1 MFEHMKSEGQASL
14 EADMVIL
21 NTFDELEGPV
31 LDALRIRV
39 PPLYSLGPLLHA
51 AESDENRKSHLS
63 DSIWTEETDCVKW
76 LDGQVPS
83 SVIYVCF
90 GSIAVISDKDL
101 VEIAWGLEASKQAV
115 PKLLG
120 LILFK

>member
-90 GSIAVISDKDL
+90 G
-101 VEIAWGLEASKQAV
+101 GR
-115 PKLLG
+115 G
-120 LILFK
+120 